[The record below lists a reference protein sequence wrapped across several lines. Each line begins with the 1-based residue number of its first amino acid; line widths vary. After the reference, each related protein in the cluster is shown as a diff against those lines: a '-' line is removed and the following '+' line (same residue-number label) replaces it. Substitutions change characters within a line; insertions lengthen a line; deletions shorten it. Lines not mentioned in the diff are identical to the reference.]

1 LRTPGSSA
9 AGISEPL
16 GVNDEPSWR
25 RANEVE
31 WITGDQR
38 QRGTRRGV
46 QHPEFFWVDDGVAR
60 HPISIISPRCRE
72 ADVITHAY
80 TSERTKE
87 RVSMTGQGS
96 VSLLP
101 RKRCIRQ
108 MADRDLQRV
117 LVVSLSNDSRESDS
131 RNLET
136 PDRSPKLGRP
146 DDGIRY
152 VIGFGLLDRRNMSLQ

>member
-1 LRTPGSSA
+1 VRSA

-25 RANEVE
+25 RADEVE

-38 QRGTRRGV
+38 QRSTRRGV
-46 QHPEFFWVDDGVAR
+46 QHPEFFWVDNGVAR
-60 HPISIISPRCRE
+60 HPVSEISPWCRE
-72 ADVITHAY
+72 ANVITHTYA
-80 TSERTKE
+80 SEWTKE

-96 VSLLP
+96 VSPLP

-117 LVVSLSNDSRESDS
+117 LVVSFSNDSRESDS

-136 PDRSPKLGRP
+136 PDRSRQPGT
-146 DDGIRY
+146 DGIRY
-152 VIGFGLLDRRNMSLQ
+152 VIRFGLLDRRNISLQ